1 MIEFQQSNPL
11 GHVITL
17 ILTINDNRDAILYY
31 ICQNLDIFYKLFSF
45 IFQFN
50 NEILG
55 HLLNSL

>member
-31 ICQNLDIFYKLFSF
+31 ICQNLDIFYKLFYF